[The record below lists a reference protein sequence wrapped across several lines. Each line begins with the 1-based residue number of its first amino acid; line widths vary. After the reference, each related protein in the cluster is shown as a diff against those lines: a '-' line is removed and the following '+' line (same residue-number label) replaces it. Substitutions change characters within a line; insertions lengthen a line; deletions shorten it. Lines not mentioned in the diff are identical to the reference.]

1 MKGGLSGRK
10 VNHSGRKTTVTSLIH
25 SNVEATTVMQLTG
38 HKNVASVNEYSS
50 ASFNQQQHI
59 SNILTDIGTGS
70 RGLIPQE
77 TNTSRSVNMNED
89 QSEFPNDDYIF
100 NNIYLGNV
108 VQTIENFESNIG
120 EKNVTMNS
128 GNSSKFSISPYASI
142 GNNKY
147 LWLRRVNWSHLYFYM
162 LIC

>member
-1 MKGGLSGRK
+1 MSMKGVLSGRK

-50 ASFNQQQHI
+50 ASFNQQQKM

-77 TNTSRSVNMNED
+77 TNTSISVNTPTAHIDMNED
-89 QSEFPNDDYIF
+89 QSECPNDDYIF
-100 NNIYLGNV
+100 NNLDLNNV
-108 VQTIENFESNIG
+108 VQTIENFESIIG
-120 EKNVTMNS
+120 EKNVKINS
-128 GNSSKFSISPYASI
+128 GNSSKFSILPYASI
-142 GNNKY
+142 GNVTININGSEK
-147 LWLRRVNWSHLYFYM
+147 
-162 LIC
+162 

>member
-1 MKGGLSGRK
+1 MSMKGGLSGRK
-10 VNHSGRKTTVTSLIH
+10 VNHSERKTTVTSLIH

-50 ASFNQQQHI
+50 ASFNQQQKM

-77 TNTSRSVNMNED
+77 TNTSISVNTPTAHIDMNED

-100 NNIYLGNV
+100 NNIDLDNV
-108 VQTIENFESNIG
+108 VQTIENFESIIG
-120 EKNVTMNS
+120 EKNVKINS
-128 GNSSKFSISPYASI
+128 GNSSKFSILPYASI
-142 GNNKY
+142 GNVTININGSEK
-147 LWLRRVNWSHLYFYM
+147 
-162 LIC
+162 

>member
-1 MKGGLSGRK
+1 MG
-10 VNHSGRKTTVTSLIH
+10 T
-25 SNVEATTVMQLTG
+25 
-38 HKNVASVNEYSS
+38 S
-50 ASFNQQQHI
+50 ASFNQQQQM

-120 EKNVTMNS
+120 EKMSKLTVETALNFQFYHMHPLVT
-128 GNSSKFSISPYASI
+128 
-142 GNNKY
+142 
-147 LWLRRVNWSHLYFYM
+147 
-162 LIC
+162 